1 MFIGST
7 SLRASIRYEG
17 EPIPLIVEG
26 KWMEALVHMKELD
39 FLNFPQS
46 IQVQILNKIR
56 IQDENQLTS
65 TFTLVGF
72 QKKKNIQQ
80 PSFTSDLSF
89 CVVDLK
95 LLHFLLFLLLP
106 NLQYATRPIF
116 LYCQTQNQWLIL
128 KPHPNVTL
136 FDQCVLFT
144 RVLISSAVD
153 VEVVVIHTVL
163 VGVDL
168 EHDYHWSTRCVCCSS
183 YGSCLFM
190 LISLLLLPMLLLY
203 YIIE

>member
-56 IQDENQLTS
+56 IQDELQLNS

-72 QKKKNIQQ
+72 QKKK
-80 PSFTSDLSF
+80 
-89 CVVDLK
+89 K
-95 LLHFLLFLLLP
+95 
-106 NLQYATRPIF
+106 
-116 LYCQTQNQWLIL
+116 
-128 KPHPNVTL
+128 HPTT
-136 FDQCVLFT
+136 FF
-144 RVLISSAVD
+144 
-153 VEVVVIHTVL
+153 
-163 VGVDL
+163 
-168 EHDYHWSTRCVCCSS
+168 
-183 YGSCLFM
+183 
-190 LISLLLLPMLLLY
+190 
-203 YIIE
+203 YI